1 MSALKDLLKSFDKP
15 VQLDRSVGLT
25 GLDIALANYFNTQ
38 QASDDPRH
46 LWLAALTSY
55 QWGRGHACLDL
66 YALQSQ
72 ANALLGWNDEQI
84 SALPEN
90 LSAGASSLP

>member
-1 MSALKDLLKSFDKP
+1 MSALKDLLKSFNKPVGLDKP
-15 VQLDRSVGLT
+15 VGLT
-25 GLDIALANYFNTQ
+25 GLDISLANFFNTH

-46 LWLAALTSY
+46 PWLAALTSY

-66 YALQSQ
+66 SALQSQ

-84 SALPEN
+84 AALPEN
-90 LSAGASSLP
+90 DAPSRPVV

>member
-1 MSALKDLLKSFDKP
+1 MSALKDLLKGFDKP
-15 VQLDRSVGLT
+15 MGLDKPVGLN
-25 GLDIALANYFNTQ
+25 GLDISLANFFNTR

-66 YALQSQ
+66 SALQSQ
-72 ANALLGWNDEQI
+72 PVCVARARRQR
-84 SALPEN
+84 AQ
-90 LSAGASSLP
+90 AGADAAAGR